1 MRTQHNQDG
10 ITLLVTLLL
19 MGVLLGVSTSLLN
32 VTLKQ
37 YQLSGVAVSSEI
49 AFQAANAGM
58 ECALYND
65 FLGFGNPNPN
75 SVFDVPNDEDEEQA
89 TQPSIT
95 CMEQLADAQTI
106 DIIDTSLADPGNGM
120 MASGEEQRF
129 EFDWG
134 SDPVVCTMVSIYKFA
149 STTQVTVNGQDMR
162 NKNNSALNECP
173 VGAEC
178 TVIQSRGYNV
188 SCGDIGG
195 GNRVVEREYT
205 QVY

>member
-1 MRTQHNQDG
+1 
-10 ITLLVTLLL
+10 